1 MIISN
6 FETLFLLAVICILG
20 ILIILYTYRYSRDY
34 EIRKFDFVII
44 FSLCIVI
51 IMSII
56 LILRN

>member
-6 FETLFLLAVICILG
+6 FETLFLLSIICILG